1 MEELSIVDI
10 SQLYMPSIL
19 AEDKMTIRLS
29 NKLIQ
34 MECQDI
40 SIYARLIRSYIFNYV
55 YKKARNFIDEY
66 GIEQWQMAPANKI
79 CEHVIDFTEFLNIPD
94 IKSRFRRSKHED
106 IIDSA
111 LNELLNNYIK
121 LHFKNSNGT
130 HREPVTLVIINEH
143 ERCGDLSWK
152 IIFSRTF
159 IECFI
164 PELHTPENGELAGSH
179 YLPMGQTLKFQ
190 SKSAER
196 LYSFLVGTLQTSQ
209 FTASSN
215 FSFSIEADFMRTLM
229 IGDVENT
236 SYKVMS
242 TFKNKVFI
250 PAVEEVCQRSPIK
263 FSATFTKT
271 GSVFDNIIFSN
282 FNISGI
288 DINQELFDEE
298 EKKKKTA
305 REEEEQKK
313 RLFIS
318 MAASDGFTPAQ
329 IIDLM
334 DKASPRYIEN
344 YNKAK
349 SMYVVLLTLGDVKEE
364 DMFTFFYKQLCEME

>member
-1 MEELSIVDI
+1 MEELSLVDI
-10 SQLYMPSIL
+10 SQIYLPGIL

-40 SIYARLIRSYIFNYV
+40 SIYARLVRSYIFNYV
-55 YKKARNFIDEY
+55 YKKARKFIDEY
-66 GIEQWQMAPANKI
+66 GIEQWQLASANKI
-79 CEHVIDFTEFLNIPD
+79 CEHVIDFTDFFNIPD
-94 IKSRFRRSKHED
+94 IKNRFKRDKHEKL
-106 IIDSA
+106 INSA
-111 LNELLNNYIK
+111 LDELLNNSIQ

-130 HREPVTLVIINEH
+130 RREPVTLVIINEH
-143 ERCGDLSWK
+143 ERYGVNSWK

-164 PELHTPENGELAGSH
+164 PELHITENGDVAGSH
-179 YLPMGQTLKFQ
+179 YLPMGQTLKFR

-209 FTASSN
+209 FTESSN
-215 FSFSIEADFMRTLM
+215 FSFSVDADFMRTLM
-229 IGDVENT
+229 VGNAENS

-242 TFKNKVFI
+242 LFKKKVFE
-250 PAVEEVCQRSPIK
+250 PAVEEVKLLSPIK
-263 FSATFTKT
+263 FTATFTKT
-271 GSVFDNIIFSN
+271 GPVYDNIIFSN

-298 EKKKKTA
+298 ERKKKNA
-305 REEEEQKK
+305 RDEEERKK
-313 RLFIS
+313 KEFIS
-318 MAASDGFTPAQ
+318 MAAEDGFSPAQ

-334 DKASPRYIEN
+334 DKASPKYIDS
-344 YNKAK
+344 YKKAK
-349 SMYVVLLTLGDVKEE
+349 NMYVVYMTLGDVSE
-364 DMFTFFYKQLCEME
+364 DEKFNFFYKQLCEME